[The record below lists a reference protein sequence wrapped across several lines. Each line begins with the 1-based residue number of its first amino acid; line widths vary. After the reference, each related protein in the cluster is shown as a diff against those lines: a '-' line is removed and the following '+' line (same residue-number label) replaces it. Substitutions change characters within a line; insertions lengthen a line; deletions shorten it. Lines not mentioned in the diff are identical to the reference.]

1 MTNGEIS
8 GKIPEKLDL
17 NEWIDLA
24 LHSEDEVGRQI
35 ALEELSA
42 TGIPPY
48 MLARIREI
56 SARDTSSVCRQLAAW
71 LDSLDRAKAEL
82 KAQMKGLE
90 ITPEN
95 IRSLLVPSEPAR
107 AVVISQMLR
116 RAPSEDMLQRWRDL
130 LGAEKN
136 AKMIEIGLTL
146 LAKFGK
152 PSDADLAPMLLAE
165 HDSDIVCA
173 ALTLLQQQDAGLFK
187 KHVRTGLASKSFKI
201 QLHAVHLLR
210 MVDCDEAVKY
220 IQAFLF
226 HKNALIRQKALREMM
241 LVDYSLVENLCLQYL
256 GREIQPL
263 LLVKAG
269 FVAAFNPSTDS
280 PLKIYDILNMASGNK
295 KHILNL
301 VLKQSLEAIQASGI
315 LKQPIESYMNELR
328 QKILFRKSE
337 QVIRCALRDLTNKE
351 PAFRSAAV
359 DRLLPYAEYP
369 SIKATLLKHLE
380 IEKDPDIRV
389 SIESAV
395 GEEKA
400 KIPATSTDK
409 IDPAAFHALPLK
421 EQRQQIAS
429 IRSDDAYLK
438 NRQAIIE
445 IFAEFLKKS
454 VVLDILKLINRFG
467 SRLDSAAVAAKL
479 EDKDPSVAA
488 MALKTLGKIDIDAIL
503 PHLNRFLAHD
513 DPRIKSAALELFML
527 ADKEGAIQYLSSM
540 LRSASIAT
548 RRLGLS
554 LLPQL
559 DYPSA
564 EPMLWHRLEHEVN
577 GELKVQVG
585 YMVAANPTK
594 DGLKKLYAFSH
605 DKNGEVKR
613 GCEEIW
619 QLALISAE
627 SSLHK
632 TSEEIEA
639 SCWENFKIEQE
650 VLSEEKAA
658 YAYKSVI
665 GESGSDDLLPEDDV
679 DPVEKFFLHL
689 FEFKWHYIIGA
700 VALTPFIWNIFSVA
714 PVITH
719 PKKHRTEAG
728 AQTSFLKTESV
739 SNKKTQVGTEDWQG
753 TLKTGAREI
762 LSGRGYSQI
771 LATSRTEVE
780 RVYSDYNKDFRQHML
795 DLTNNPDETEEVRML
810 AAANLNASFVQ
821 ANRAWIEGNFS
832 EAEMYFEQAVND
844 PQMNSFGRCVAL
856 QKLGE
861 LAETKKDKLS
871 WLKWQDRLMK
881 ELKTMPGYEDIQGF
895 ENFAATFGKMIEIS
909 QSLSSGGSA
918 EAIVEGLKSQGESDS
933 SARESVDVLKNMD
946 AKFQSFFGNSY

>member
-1 MTNGEIS
+1 MVNGDNA
-8 GKIPEKLDL
+8 GKMPEKLDL

-48 MLARIREI
+48 MLARIREMSSRDS
-56 SARDTSSVCRQLAAW
+56 SAVCRQLAAW
-71 LDSLDRAKAEL
+71 LESLDRAKTEL

-95 IRSLLVPSEPAR
+95 VRSLLVDTEPAR

-116 RAPSEDMLQRWRDL
+116 RAPSEDILQRWRDL
-130 LGAEKN
+130 LGSEKN
-136 AKMIEIGLTL
+136 AKMIEVGLTL
-146 LAKFGK
+146 LAKFGRS
-152 PSDADLAPMLLAE
+152 SDADLAPMMLVE

-173 ALTLLQQQDAGLFK
+173 ALTLLQQKDVGMFK

-210 MVDCDEAVKY
+210 IVDCDEAVKY

-241 LVDYSLVENLCLQYL
+241 LVDYARVENLCLQYL
-256 GREIQPL
+256 GREVQPL

-269 FVAAFNPSTDS
+269 FVAAFNPSAES
-280 PLKIYDILNMASGNK
+280 PLKIYDILNMASGYK
-295 KHILNL
+295 KHILQL
-301 VLKQSLEAIQASGI
+301 ALKQGLESIQASGI
-315 LKQPIESYMNELR
+315 LNQPVEVYMTELR

-369 SIKATLLKHLE
+369 SIKATLLKHLDGE
-380 IEKDPDIRV
+380 EDPDIRV
-389 SIESAV
+389 AIESCA
-395 GEEKA
+395 GEDKSRISVA
-400 KIPATSTDK
+400 LTDK
-409 IDPAAFHALPLK
+409 IDPARFHSLPLK
-421 EQRQQIAS
+421 EQRQQIGS
-429 IRSDDAYLK
+429 IRSDEAYLA
-438 NRQAIIE
+438 NRHAINE
-445 IFAEFLKKS
+445 VFSEFLKKS
-454 VVLDILKLINRFG
+454 VVLDILKLVNRFG
-467 SRLDSAAVAAKL
+467 SRLDSPSVAARL
-479 EDKDPSVAA
+479 DDKDPSVAA

-513 DPRIKSAALELFML
+513 DPRIKSAALEVFML

-540 LRSASIAT
+540 LRSASIGS

-577 GELKVQVG
+577 GELKIQAG

-605 DKNGEVKR
+605 DKNGELKR

-619 QLALISAE
+619 KLALISAE
-627 SSLHK
+627 SALHK
-632 TSEEIEA
+632 SSEELEA
-639 SCWENFKIEQE
+639 ACWENFKIEQE

-665 GESGSDDLLPEDDV
+665 GDSGSDDLLPEDDS
-679 DPVEKFFLHL
+679 DLVEKFFLHL
-689 FEFKWHYIIGA
+689 FEFKWHYIIGF

-714 PVITH
+714 PVTVH
-719 PKKHRTEAG
+719 QRKSKSESGP
-728 AQTSFLKTESV
+728 QTSFLKTESV
-739 SNKKTQVGTEDWQG
+739 SEKKTQVGTDDWQG

-810 AAANLNASFVQ
+810 AAANLNASFAQ

-861 LAETKKDKLS
+861 IAEEKKDKIT

-881 ELKTMPGYEDIQGF
+881 ELKTMPGYEDVKGF
-895 ENFAATFGKMIEIS
+895 DNFAATFGRMIEIS
-909 QSLSSGGSA
+909 QNLSAGGSA
-918 EAIVEGLKSQGESDS
+918 DAIVDSLKGQGESDS

-946 AKFQSFFGNSY
+946 AKFQSFFGSSY